1 MVKYPRTTWKQ
12 RLYIPEIIR
21 GLMLTLKFLF
31 RKKSTLQYPEQKH
44 TLPVG
49 YRGVPRLITGND
61 GNERCVACKL
71 CEVVC
76 PPVAIYIEA
85 EEAPDQN
92 YKERHAFVNNRFV
105 SPPMTPRDYTIVIGN
120 NFYSNF
126 DYYPATDFEIFYNAV
141 KDSTWPECSDI
152 NNFKTLPKYIQEI
165 GRAHV

>member
-1 MVKYPRTTWKQ
+1 MVKYPRTTWKH

-92 YKERHAFVNNRFV
+92 YKERRPKVFQIDYGRCINCGFCEEACPVEAIEMSQSIEIVGESREALV
-105 SPPMTPRDYTIVIGN
+105 YQKEQLLAVPADPRKPQLRG
-120 NFYSNF
+120 
-126 DYYPATDFEIFYNAV
+126 
-141 KDSTWPECSDI
+141 
-152 NNFKTLPKYIQEI
+152 L
-165 GRAHV
+165 